1 MIASERRT
9 VPLDEGLSK
18 TVAQALFHREDRSHG
33 GLAGAPKFPQEPLL
47 LFMLERGIRDNNS
60 NAIDFVTR
68 ALEAMGRGGI
78 YDQVAGGFHRYS
90 VDAEWLVPHFEK
102 MLYNQ
107 SQLALLYLL
116 TYRFFGDKYFARI
129 CKQTIRYV
137 LRDLQLPEGGFYSA
151 TDADSEGAE
160 GLFFTSVSSTHLR
173 AHETRHDLV

>member
-1 MIASERRT
+1 
-9 VPLDEGLSK
+9 
-18 TVAQALFHREDRSHG
+18 
-33 GLAGAPKFPQEPLL
+33 
-47 LFMLERGIRDNNS
+47 
-60 NAIDFVTR
+60 
-68 ALEAMGRGGI
+68 MGRGGI

-160 GLFFTSVSSTHLR
+160 GLFFTWDKDELNKTLGKDEFELVVDVFGVSEEGNFEGSNILYLTNSLNTLR
-173 AHETRHDLV
+173 KSMEETLNSN